1 MRKCGTRSKLT
12 RDPQSLPTE
21 IHILIHKP
29 TIHPSM
35 ERKTQKELSIK
46 EFKTL
51 QEVLYISSTT
61 QT

>member
-1 MRKCGTRSKLT
+1 MYMLEEKI
-12 RDPQSLPTE
+12 E
-21 IHILIHKP
+21 EFVYKP
-29 TIHPSM
+29 IHPSM

-51 QEVLYISSTT
+51 QEVLYLSSTST